1 MNYFDLPNLA
11 SPLLGS
17 QILFATDEWFAA
29 AENMIKDEDAVWK
42 QDEYTT
48 FGKWMDGWETR
59 RRRTEGHDW
68 CVVQLGI
75 PGIIRAIEVDTAF
88 FTGNFSPKVS
98 ILGALHLSDN
108 SAADALRRSRR
119 DSVAG
124 QPEIGR
130 MGMKASDAEWTEVQ
144 KLQSES
150 WPVLVELTP
159 LGAGYEDT
167 RKNLFQIPPGHGP
180 IQYLRINM
188 GPDGGIA
195 RVRVYGEVVVQPE
208 RIPADRDIDLAA
220 VEHGGMAIACSNKHY
235 GHPRNLI
242 APGRGNC
249 MGDGWETARQ
259 PRRPAVYQKG
269 ADGLMVL
276 PGCDWSVL
284 KLGVPGNIS
293 QIEVDTHFY
302 KGNYPE
308 SCTIEGCLIARPGSE
323 DEASAI
329 ERDLMDE
336 SQHDRFGWR
345 TLLPRTRLGPDAR
358 HFFDF
363 ASHLQEV
370 GVVSHVK
377 VTMFPDGGIMRLR
390 ILGRK
395 AGESKL

>member
-1 MNYFDLPNLA
+1 
-11 SPLLGS
+11 
-17 QILFATDEWFAA
+17 
-29 AENMIKDEDAVWK
+29 MIKDEDAVWK

-68 CVVQLGI
+68 CIVQLGI

-98 ILGALHLSDN
+98 IFGALHLSDAQ
-108 SAADALRRSRR
+108 AADNLRRIRK
-119 DSVAG
+119 DSVVG

-130 MGMKASDAEWTEVQ
+130 MGMKASDEEFAEVA
-144 KLQSES
+144 KLQSEAWS
-150 WPVLVELTP
+150 PLVELTP
-159 LGAGYEDT
+159 LGAGYEET
-167 RKNLFQIPPGHGP
+167 RKNLFHIPPGHGP
-180 IQYLRINM
+180 IQYLRVNM

-195 RVRVYGEVVVQPE
+195 RIRVYGEVVVQPE
-208 RIPADRDIDLAA
+208 RIPADREIDLAA

-259 PRRPAVYQKG
+259 PKRPAVYQKG
-269 ADGLMVL
+269 PDGLMLL
-276 PGCDWSVL
+276 PGCDWAIL

-293 QIEVDTHFY
+293 QLEVDTHFY

-308 SCTIEGCLIARPGSE
+308 SCLIEACSIPRAGSE
-323 DEASAI
+323 DEAAALES
-329 ERDLMDE
+329 RFMDE
-336 SQHDRFGWR
+336 TQHGSFPWR
-345 TLLPRTRLGPDAR
+345 TLLPRTRLGPDTR
-358 HFFDF
+358 HFFDL
-363 ASHLQEV
+363 ASQLQEV

-377 VTMFPDGGIMRLR
+377 VTIYPDGGIMRLR
-390 ILGRK
+390 VLGRK
-395 AGESKL
+395 AHESKL